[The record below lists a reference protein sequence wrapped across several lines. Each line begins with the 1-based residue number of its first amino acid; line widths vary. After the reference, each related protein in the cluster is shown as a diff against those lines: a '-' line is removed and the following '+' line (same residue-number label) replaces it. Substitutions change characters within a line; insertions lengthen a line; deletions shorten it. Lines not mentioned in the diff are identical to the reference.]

1 MNSGIGRAGKWAA
14 TLLGVL
20 AVTSVATGCAI
31 HTQGPIKEVAYDFSD
46 RDFYDRAY
54 APSPND
60 PPVHLGHG
68 APLQAPAEQV
78 TASMFQGTA
87 ALPPASVETSVL
99 IDSGTESKPVVSV
112 APSTALRP
120 ITAD

>member
-14 TLLGVL
+14 TLLGLL
-20 AVTSVATGCAI
+20 AVTSVAAGCAI

-46 RDFYDRAY
+46 RDFYDRSY
-54 APSPND
+54 SPSPNYQ
-60 PPVHLGHG
+60 PVHLGHG

-78 TASMFQGTA
+78 TASMFQGIP
-87 ALPPASVETSVL
+87 ALPPASVETSVV
-99 IDSGTESKPVVSV
+99 IDSGTEPVVRA
-112 APSTALRP
+112 APSMALRP